1 MKYAYFAL
9 NKDKNHW
16 ITCVMHT
23 RKKEFQI
30 LDSLRGEENIS
41 EAIRKFVENFV
52 SFVFMCVQLTI

>member
-1 MKYAYFAL
+1 MDYFAL

-23 RKKEFQI
+23 GKKEFQI

-41 EAIRKFVENFV
+41 EATRKFVENFV